1 MKLVIVES
9 PTKAKTIKKFL
20 GSGYTVLSSFGHIRD
35 LPKSTMGVDI
45 KHNFEPKY
53 VIPIKAKEQVKK
65 LQEVSKKATEI
76 ILASDEDRE
85 GEAIAWH
92 LAFTLGL
99 FNAKGEKKRGKSIN
113 RIVFHEI
120 TKRAITEALKHP
132 RDIDI
137 NLVHA
142 QQARRILDRL
152 VGYELSPFLWKKIKR
167 GLSAGRVQ
175 SVALR
180 FIVEREKERESF
192 TTQKYFRIEADLKR
206 SDTPQTFRAELT
218 HRDGQ
223 AIEEKETL
231 KLFAGTS
238 TISKTSILSKKDAE
252 SIVKDLKSSLF
263 SIERIEKRSIK
274 RAPFAPFT
282 TSTLQQSAIN
292 VLGFSSKQT
301 MMIAQRLYEEGFI
314 TYMRTDS
321 TNLSAESV
329 TQAREMIQE
338 NFGQQYL
345 PEQPRVYSKKSK
357 GAQEAHEAIRP
368 THPKTSPEELASQL
382 DPQMSKLYRLIW
394 NRMIASQMTDA
405 ELSSTRIIVEAKS
418 QKHLSTF
425 VAQGSLVIFDGH
437 LILNKSPKRLENEL
451 PQLKEKEPLICV
463 NIDPLEKETSPPPR
477 YTEASL
483 VKILEERGIGRPST
497 YAPTISTIFA
507 REYIARDDAKRL
519 YPLEIGTVVS
529 NLLVEHFE
537 TIVDDGFTA
546 TMEQSLDD
554 VAEGKLKWQPVI
566 EQFYT
571 PFHENLEKKKAE
583 VKKEDVLENVGR
595 ECPECK
601 KDLIY
606 RYGRFGKFIS
616 CSGYPECKYTEK
628 TESDKAL
635 EKEHSDEKCDKCG
648 SPMLVKHGRF
658 GAFLGCSK
666 YPECKGIKRI
676 EKTTGVHCPNCEK
689 GQIVERKSKKGR
701 PFYGCDQY
709 PKCKTAFWS
718 KPTGEKCPKCKSL
731 LVFAAKGSI
740 QCSNKECEYKTE
752 GE

>member
-1 MKLVIVES
+1 MTKLIIVES

-20 GSGYTVLSSFGHIRD
+20 GSGYTVLSSFGHVRD

-45 KHNFEPKY
+45 EHNFEPKY
-53 VIPIKAKEQVKK
+53 IVPIKAKEQVKK
-65 LQEVSKKATEI
+65 LQATAKKAEEI

-92 LAFTLGL
+92 LAFVLGL
-99 FNAKGEKKRGKSIN
+99 FNTKGEIKRGKTIK

-132 RDIDI
+132 RDIDL
-137 NLVHA
+137 NLVNA
-142 QQARRILDRL
+142 QQARRVLDRL

-180 FIVEREKERESF
+180 FIVQREKEREKFSCENF
-192 TTQKYFRIEADLKR
+192 YTISANIKKDDDSPVF
-206 SDTPQTFRAELT
+206 QTDLT
-218 HRDGQ
+218 HIDNNS
-223 AIEEKETL
+223 ILEK
-231 KLFAGTS
+231 KKFSLFAGDYTVSS
-238 TISKTSILSKKDAE
+238 TTLRDEEQVNA
-252 SIVKDLKSSLF
+252 IVRDLKLSRF
-263 SIERIEKRSIK
+263 AVDRIEKRSL
-274 RAPFAPFT
+274 RRSPLAPFT
-282 TSTLQQSAIN
+282 TSTLQQSSIN

-301 MMIAQRLYEEGFI
+301 MMIAQKLYEEGFI

-321 TNLSAESV
+321 TNLSADSLSE
-329 TQAREMIQE
+329 AREYIKGT
-338 NFGQQYL
+338 FGEKYL
-345 PEQPRVYSKKSK
+345 PEHSRVYAKKSK

-368 THPKTSPEELASQL
+368 THPTMSPEKLAPEL
-382 DPQMSKLYRLIW
+382 DPQMFKLYRLIW

-405 ELSSTRIIVEAKS
+405 ELSSTRVLVIADGK
-418 QKHLSTF
+418 KHSYTLT
-425 VAQGSLVIFDGH
+425 AQGSIVVFDGH
-437 LILNKSPKRLENEL
+437 LVLGKGTKQLEDEL
-451 PQLKEKEPLICV
+451 PELAEK
-463 NIDPLEKETSPPPR
+463 DPLTCVSVNPLAKETSAPPR

-519 YPLEIGTVVS
+519 YPLEIGIIVS
-529 NLLVEHFE
+529 DLLVEHFPQ
-537 TIVDDGFTA
+537 IVDDGFTSI
-546 TMEQSLDD
+546 MEQSFDD
-554 VAEGKLKWQPVI
+554 VAEGKMQWQPVI
-566 EQFYT
+566 KQFYE
-571 PFHENLEKKKAE
+571 PFHENLEKKKKE
-583 VKKEDVLENVGR
+583 IKKEDILESVGR
-595 ECPECK
+595 ECPQCK

-628 TESDKAL
+628 TENDKAL
-635 EKEHSDEKCDKCG
+635 EEEHSDEKCDKCG
-648 SPMLVKHGRF
+648 APMLVKHGRF

-701 PFYGCDQY
+701 AFYGCDQY

-718 KPTGEKCPKCKSL
+718 KPTGDKCPKCQSL
-731 LVFAAKGSI
+731 VVFAAKGTTA
-740 QCSNKECEYKTE
+740 CSNKECGYKV
-752 GE
+752 